1 MSSIHHHA
9 VGTVVEHGINLDWV
23 NLDWVN
29 LDWVLG
35 GLAGAIAIGGL
46 LMLATGVKA
55 MNDDEKPKK

>member
-1 MSSIHHHA
+1 M
-9 VGTVVEHGINLDWV
+9 EQGI
-23 NLDWVN
+23 N

-55 MNDDEKPKK
+55 MNDDEKPKKW

>member
-9 VGTVVEHGINLDWV
+9 VGTVVENGI
-23 NLDWVN
+23 N

>member
-9 VGTVVEHGINLDWV
+9 VGTVVEHGI

-55 MNDDEKPKK
+55 MNDHEKPKK

>member
-55 MNDDEKPKK
+55 MNDHEKPKK